1 MKQIKV
7 KNKKRLKSLK
17 TNIIHLRVSDEEM
30 KKLEESAEKEQLS
43 ISVYIRKILFSK
55 KYNEK
60 LFDIY
65 IEIRGMRTE
74 IHQALIRL
82 RKIKDDNSYKY
93 LENLLETYKNIL
105 EEIKEI
111 LKKEM
116 EN

>member
-1 MKQIKV
+1 
-7 KNKKRLKSLK
+7 
-17 TNIIHLRVSDEEM
+17 
-30 KKLEESAEKEQLS
+30 
-43 ISVYIRKILFSK
+43 
-55 KYNEK
+55 
-60 LFDIY
+60 
-65 IEIRGMRTE
+65 MRTE